1 MKKKWVHIIGSGAL
15 IVGLAVVGTSFAK
28 SEDNEIQDGT
38 IRIERQAEADFPSL
52 AKLTFPEAM
61 QKALAAV
68 HGQVLKTQLENEDGF
83 LVYGVEVVTA
93 DKVIMEVKVDAGS
106 GKVLAMNRD
115 KVDDEDHEHGEKNH
129 GGDRE
134 D

>member
-15 IVGLAVVGTSFAK
+15 IVGLAGVGTSFAK
-28 SEDNEIQDGT
+28 SEDNEIHDGT
-38 IRIERQAEADFPSL
+38 IRIDRQAEADFPSL
-52 AKLTFPEAM
+52 AKLTFQEAIR
-61 QKALAAV
+61 KALAAV

-106 GKVLAMNRD
+106 GKVLTMNRD
-115 KVDDEDHEHGEKNH
+115 KVDDDDHEHGEKNH
-129 GGDRE
+129 DGDPE